1 MSLQRVLEN
10 WADYDLQKSKD
21 NNEHLCFVCEA
32 SWETAY
38 LADKI
43 LLVYPHLSMARIM
56 RAINTC
62 CLIIPPPRPRA
73 EFVRCALRQ
82 LELVK

>member
-10 WADYDLQKSKD
+10 WSDYDLQKSKG
-21 NNEHLCFVCEA
+21 NNERLDFVCEE

-43 LLVYPHLSMARIM
+43 LATYPHLSMARIS
-56 RAINTC
+56 RAIQTC
-62 CLIIPPPRPRA
+62 CMIIPPPRPRA